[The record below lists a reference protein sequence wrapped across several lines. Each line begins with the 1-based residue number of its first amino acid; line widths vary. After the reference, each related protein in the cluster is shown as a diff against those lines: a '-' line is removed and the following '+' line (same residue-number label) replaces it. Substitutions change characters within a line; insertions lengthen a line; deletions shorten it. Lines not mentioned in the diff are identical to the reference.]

1 MDPSLRLRTAG
12 GESMNRYA
20 ATLIFALMLIV
31 SLACSSARVDTYQE
45 SLEGKS
51 KAIVSGVDDSR
62 VSFEDKTEEV
72 VGRAERLIEKNDKE
86 GAVLD
91 QRWYTLKRFGQH
103 QEAIFSASHIV
114 FYGGLENDVQAHL
127 QKQYSSF
134 VPIERDQ
141 EPGEIRLFFGKRTAA
156 QHDLIIIGQRGNEV
170 ALKTIIRLIYLA
182 SFADDENKRKHRAKL
197 QLFSKS
203 LKVFMSSRT
212 AQQEFIGFFAKHG
225 ISSPD
230 TVMIGFI
237 GDSRSLMKA
246 AGIGDPEVYSDES
259 LQVNWYKNA
268 NGRRVLL
275 VSIDHNRIF
284 ASRSGELIEA
294 IFKISGDSPP
304 SVTFLGSG
312 GAIDEPAIV
321 GEIATPTIVL
331 KGDPFPAVNYQGV
344 VVHLIRNKAIAPS
357 NIKTAHASVESVIVE
372 TTQWAHKMKMDRVRT
387 VDQELFHI
395 VDAVNSSGMGLKVAV
410 FVGILLT
417 DNVSSEAAANSN
429 VTLEHA
435 EETISK
441 TISLRREFL
450 SNVLT
455 RLGILDRDRSGLDG
469 QKEVAF

>member
-1 MDPSLRLRTAG
+1 
-12 GESMNRYA
+12 MNRYA
-20 ATLIFALMLIV
+20 ATLISALMLIV
-31 SLACSSARVDTYQE
+31 SVACNSARVDTHQE

-51 KAIVSGVDDSR
+51 KAIISGVHDAR

-72 VGRAERLIEKNDKE
+72 VGLAERLIDKNDKE

-103 QEAIFSASHIV
+103 QDAIFSASHIA
-114 FYGGLENDVQAHL
+114 FYGGLEKDVQAHL
-127 QKQYSSF
+127 QTQYTSF
-134 VPIERDQ
+134 VPIEKDQ
-141 EPGEIRLFFGKRTAA
+141 EPGEIRLFLGKRTAA

-170 ALKTIIRLIYLA
+170 ALKTMIRLIYLA
-182 SFADDENKRKHRAKL
+182 SFADEENKRKHRDKL
-197 QLFSKS
+197 GSFSKS
-203 LKVFMSSRT
+203 LKVFMSSRS
-212 AQQEFIGFFAKHG
+212 AQQEFIGFFARHG

-237 GDSRSLMKA
+237 GDIRSLMKG
-246 AGIGDPEVYSDES
+246 AGIEDPEVYSDES

-275 VSIDHNRIF
+275 ISIDHNRIF

-321 GEIATPTIVL
+321 GQIATPTIVL
-331 KGDPFPAVNYQGV
+331 KGDPFPPLHYQSV
-344 VVHLIRNKAIAPS
+344 VVHLIRNKAIALS
-357 NIKTAHASVESVIVE
+357 DMKTAHASVENVIVE

-395 VDAVNSSGMGLKVAV
+395 VDAINSSGMGLKVAI

-417 DNVSSEAAANSN
+417 DNVSSDAAANADM
-429 VTLEHA
+429 TLEYA
-435 EETISK
+435 EKTISK
-441 TISLRREFL
+441 TISVRREFL
-450 SNVLT
+450 SKVLT
-455 RLGILDRDRSGLDG
+455 ELGILDRDRSGLDR
-469 QKEVAF
+469 QKKVAF